1 MTTIPEGA
9 IAIIGMEGRF
19 PGAADLAQFWHN
31 LRDGIDSI
39 TRFSDDELRAAGVSA
54 ELLARPDYVRA
65 RGVLD
70 GVDQFDAEF
79 FGVSPR
85 EAALM
90 DPQHRILLEL
100 CWQALERGG
109 YAGGRYDGR
118 IGVFAGCDFNNYLGT
133 YLVNAPRDAAAE
145 VLADALFLADK
156 DYLATRV
163 AYRLDLRG
171 PAMAINTACS
181 TGLVVV
187 AAACQALQVHQC
199 DMALAGGVRV
209 GVPVVQGYVPSELVG
224 ALSSD
229 GTCRAFDRAG
239 DGTVPSSGAGVVLLK
254 RLADAIADRDPIRAV
269 IRGTA
274 VNNDG
279 ATKVG
284 FMAPSVEGHADVVTE
299 ALAVADVAADTISY
313 VEAHGTGTLA
323 GDPIE
328 IAALTRAF
336 RTQTAARGFCALGS
350 VKSNIG
356 HTSSAAGLAGLIKT
370 VLALEHQAIPP
381 SLHFTAP
388 NPQVDFAGSPFR
400 VNDAL
405 RPWPVQPG
413 APRRAGVS
421 ALGVGGTNAHIVLEE
436 APAVD
441 PPPPSARP
449 AHLLLLSARTPAA
462 LAQVTADLAAFA
474 ASSTASAADVAYTLA
489 VGRPQFSH
497 RRALACRDLRDAA
510 IALGDERSPRL
521 YSAQTGPATPGVVFM
536 FPGASELPLPALREL
551 YAELDAFRAAVGACA
566 ERLGDEPGFDLRRVF
581 DPSRADVAAAA
592 AHLAPFPIQLM
603 VLFVVE
609 YALAQ
614 TLVAMGIQPEAFV
627 GYSSGEIVAAC
638 LAGVLSL
645 EDAVRL
651 ALRRVRLSA
660 PVTQGVMTS
669 VRLPADQLAA
679 LLGPE
684 LSIAAHNAP
693 GSTIASGPLAAMEQL
708 EAALSARG
716 TEFVRSPV
724 ASAGHSSLVEPI
736 LPEYARMLGAVRL
749 SRPSRPM
756 VSTVTGTWL
765 PADRALTIE
774 HWLRHFRQPVRF
786 AEALATVLADG
797 DRVLVEVGPGNSLHR
812 LVRRQLPPGGRHVAV
827 EVLPARAGSSAVQ
840 ELLTAVGAV
849 WAHGAPCE
857 PARAYEGE
865 ARRRIALPTYPFER
879 KRFWLEAGDAR
890 AARAR
895 DARDAREAGT
905 ASRDP
910 ADWLWA
916 PSWHRSPGPVAPPR
930 DAAAP
935 APPGPCVVFADGG
948 GLGAALAARLG
959 ALGHPVATV
968 VAGDEFSDDGDG
980 RYRID
985 PRRPDDYL
993 ALFAHLART
1002 GQTPAIAYHVAGVA
1016 PPADGT
1022 LAAFEA
1028 AQDRGLSPLVAL
1040 GKALLA
1046 SGREEPLELVVVSSN
1061 VYDVLGTERL
1071 APENATSL
1079 AMALVLP
1086 HELPFVR
1093 CRTVDVTWPPI
1104 DASIDRLADQLA
1116 AEHARR
1122 ADAGEVCA
1130 LRGAFRWT
1138 RAFEQVRPVGPA
1150 RLRDRGVYVLVG
1162 GLGHVGLILAE
1173 HLARR
1178 FQARLVL
1185 AGRTPLPPRAA
1196 WSDWLTSHGAA
1207 DPTSAV
1213 LRRLEAL
1220 EQAGAEV
1227 MTAQVDAADGD
1238 ALTRLLDAAE
1248 RRFGAVHGVL
1258 YLAGQLRGEAPETL
1272 AEVDP
1277 GAFARQFRPKVAGV
1291 MALSAALAGRSLE
1304 FCALASSLA
1313 AVVGLVGGVA
1323 YTAANQFVD
1332 AFAHLTARTSATP
1345 WISVDWC
1352 GWRVESPKGAQRA
1365 PSPGRAMR
1373 AAPGG
1378 PRELEPA
1385 AGAEALEHLL
1395 RIPALAQVVV
1405 SPDGVPAV
1413 GEAAG
1418 EASGTGPTAA
1428 GSAAHTRPQLPVPY
1442 VAPEGP
1448 LEQRL
1453 AALVSAQIGVAPVG
1467 RHDSLFD
1474 LGSDSINAVRLI
1486 GRCKATFDVA
1496 LALRDVMRAPT
1507 VAGIAAL
1514 IERARSDAPAPAVRP
1529 LLLRVSP
1536 EAGGGAPAVAV
1547 VCVPFAGG
1555 TAASFSRLAR
1565 SLGPGYAVHCVDLGV
1580 AGELDDAVV
1589 TRCADEVTSLAAAR
1603 VIVYGHCGGT
1613 PLALELAGAL
1623 ERRERS
1629 VERLYIGAAA
1639 VPIDQPQVGVELAA
1653 TLRAMSDAEL
1663 FSQLQSA
1670 GMASTVAEGDMASIL
1685 AAMRSDVDQLSR
1697 YVARMAARAEHP
1709 RLRCPISCLYGE
1721 ADRLTADWRA
1731 LAAGWRVL
1739 GGELETVVLPG
1750 VGHYFVTEAA
1760 ERVARLIDER
1770 ASRAGGAGR
1779 AERAE
1784 RA

>member
-1 MTTIPEGA
+1 MTEIPEGA

-19 PGAADLAQFWHN
+19 PGAADLEQFWHN

-39 TRFSDDELRAAGVSA
+39 TRFSDDELRVAGVSA

-109 YAGGRYDGR
+109 YAGGGYDGR

-388 NPQVDFAGSPFR
+388 NPQIDLAGSPFR

-474 ASSTASAADVAYTLA
+474 AASTARADDVAYTLA
-489 VGRPQFSH
+489 VGRPHFSH

-521 YSAQTGPATPGVVFM
+521 YSAQTGSAAPGVVFM

-551 YAELDAFRAAVGACA
+551 YAELDAFRAAVDACA

-581 DPSRADVAAAA
+581 DPSRADATAAA
-592 AHLAPFPIQLM
+592 AHLAPFPVQLM

-614 TLVAMGIQPEAFV
+614 TLVAMGIQPEVFV

-669 VRLPADQLAA
+669 VRLPADPLAA

-693 GSTIASGPLAAMEQL
+693 GSTLVSGPLAAMEQL

-736 LPEYARMLGAVRL
+736 LPEYARMLGALRL

-765 PADRALTIE
+765 PTDRALTIE

-786 AEALATVLADG
+786 TEALATVLADG
-797 DRVLVEVGPGNSLHR
+797 DRVLVEVGPGTSLVR

-827 EVLPARAGSSAVQ
+827 AALPGRAGSSAVQ
-840 ELLTAVGAV
+840 ELLTAVGAL
-849 WAHGAPCE
+849 WAHGAPYK
-857 PARAYEGE
+857 PARAHERE
-865 ARRRIALPTYPFER
+865 ERRRIALPTYPFER
-879 KRFWLEAGDAR
+879 KRFWLEAGGAG
-890 AARAR
+890 AART
-895 DARDAREAGT
+895 RDARESGT
-905 ASRDP
+905 ASRGP

-916 PSWHRSPGPVAPPR
+916 PSWHRSPGPAAPPR

-935 APPGPCVVFADGG
+935 APCVVFADGV

-968 VAGDEFSDDGDG
+968 VAGDEFAEDGDG

-993 ALFAHLART
+993 ALFAQLART
-1002 GQTPAIAYHVAGVA
+1002 GQTPAIAYCVAGVA

-1028 AQDRGLSPLVAL
+1028 AQDRGLLALVAL

-1046 SGREEPLELVVVSSN
+1046 SGREAPLELVVVSSN

-1093 CRTVDVTWPPI
+1093 CRTVDVTWPPV

-1122 ADAGEVCA
+1122 AEAGEVCA

-1162 GLGHVGLILAE
+1162 GLGRVGLILAE

-1196 WSDWLTSHGAA
+1196 WSGWLTSHGAA

-1213 LRRLEAL
+1213 LRALEAL

-1238 ALTRLLDAAE
+1238 ALARLLDAAE

-1258 YLAGQLRGEAPETL
+1258 YLAGQLRGEAPEAL
-1272 AEVDP
+1272 AELDP

-1291 MALSAALAGRSLE
+1291 MALSAALAGRTLE

-1332 AFAHLTARTSATP
+1332 AFAHLAARTSATP

-1352 GWRVESPKGAQRA
+1352 GWRVESPEDAERSPRA
-1365 PSPGRAMR
+1365 ER

-1378 PRELEPA
+1378 LRELEPA
-1385 AGAEALEHLL
+1385 AGAEALDHLL
-1395 RIPALAQVVV
+1395 RIPGLAQVVV

-1413 GEAAG
+1413 GEAAV
-1418 EASGTGPTAA
+1418 TGPTAA
-1428 GSAAHTRPQLPVPY
+1428 VSAAHTRPQLPVPY
-1442 VAPEGP
+1442 VTPEGP

-1453 AALVSAQIGVAPVG
+1453 AALISAQIGVAPVG

-1486 GRCKATFDVA
+1486 GRCKAAFGVA
-1496 LALRDVMRAPT
+1496 LALRDVVRAPT

-1514 IERARSDAPAPAVRP
+1514 MERTRSDGATPAVRS

-1555 TAASFSRLAR
+1555 TATSYRRLAR
-1565 SLGPGYAVHCVDLGV
+1565 ALGPGYAVHCVDLGA
-1580 AGELDDAVV
+1580 AGELDDAMVA
-1589 TRCADEVTSLAAAR
+1589 RCADEVTGLGAAR

-1613 PLALELAGAL
+1613 PLAFELAGAL

-1639 VPIDQPQVGVELAA
+1639 VPIDQPEVGAQLAA

-1670 GMASTVAEGDMASIL
+1670 GMASTVAEGDVASSL

-1770 ASRAGGAGR
+1770 ASRAGRAGR
-1779 AERAE
+1779 AGPA
-1784 RA
+1784 